1 MRRMRSGH
9 HSFWRGIQT
18 NRVMTRIPLPV
29 GAIPDIHLV
38 PFRVDD
44 LDRRIDFIPPRRG
57 QGRDGPVI
65 IGRIQRRIRRG
76 RADFFDGGLGE
87 IGLEPNGSPY
97 L

>member
-1 MRRMRSGH
+1 MRRYATCGALRTISPCASGWARGFRDAADAGRSP
-9 HSFWRGIQT
+9 F
-18 NRVMTRIPLPV
+18 VLVEP
-29 GAIPDIHLV
+29 HLV
-38 PFRVDD
+38 DQEIEK
-44 LDRRIDFIPPRRG
+44 LRRG

-87 IGLEPNGSPY
+87 IGPEPNGSPY